1 MLKISTT
8 MHSWNIEKLN
18 HFSGVLFLTII
29 ITFPRSFLELK
40 LVTLFFFAASSFL
53 SCVSHRK
60 LATYAPLNAFYL
72 LIAFGGA
79 FWSLIGA
86 LNGGNDVGIFDSFRL
101 YVIWSMAYLV
111 LYTFLRINSSL
122 YTIHLAFVLGGIFIA
137 AINFYGI
144 FDHYYGIDSISEE
157 MRIALELNVGIHE
170 GYVQINSHNIGS
182 MFIVAPYL
190 IAMQFRRDYKK
201 TFLFK
206 ISLVLSLVVTVVS
219 GRRALWISV
228 AMTPIAI
235 GVLSYVTGH
244 VSRLTRQGKI
254 LIVGYILGGALAVTL
269 MVCVP
274 PAESDTGLLAYFSS
288 AFSSMDERSI
298 QKNYLFKSFLD
309 YPWFGSGFGVS
320 AIVPRNPVVPWVYES
335 TYFQMLFNLGVV
347 GVAYMVT
354 LISAYIYMIV
364 TAIRRG
370 VSNPAAVFSLLVGLL
385 GLLLGAYSN
394 PYLGSFDF
402 LIYLGLLPY
411 LATFKTDAVLAD
423 DLVSRPETVV
433 TV

>member
-1 MLKISTT
+1 MLKISTN
-8 MHSWNIEKLN
+8 MHSWSIEKLN

-40 LVTLFFFAASSFL
+40 LVALLFFTTTSFL
-53 SCVSHRK
+53 SCVSYRK
-60 LATYAPLNAFYL
+60 FTSYTPLNAFYL

-79 FWSLIGA
+79 IWSLIGA
-86 LNGGNDVGIFDSFRL
+86 LNGGSDIGIFDSFRL
-101 YVIWSMAYLV
+101 YVIWSMAYLA
-111 LYTFLRINSSL
+111 LYTFLRINNSL
-122 YTIHLAFVLGGIFIA
+122 HTIHLSFVLGGLFIA

-144 FDHYYGIDSISEE
+144 FDHYYGIDSIAEV
-157 MRIALELNVGIHE
+157 MRVALELNVGIHE

-190 IAMQFRRDYKK
+190 IALQFRQDYKK
-201 TFLFK
+201 TFIFK
-206 ISLVLSLVVTVVS
+206 MSLVLSLAVTVVS

-228 AMTPIAI
+228 AMTPIALAL
-235 GVLSYVTGH
+235 LSYATGQ
-244 VSRLTRQGKI
+244 VSQLTRQGKV
-254 LIVGYILGGALAVTL
+254 LIVGYVIGGALALTL
-269 MVCVP
+269 LICVP

-288 AFSSMDERSI
+288 AFSATDERSI
-298 QKNYLFKSFLD
+298 QKNYLFKSFLY

-347 GVAYMVT
+347 GMSYMIT
-354 LISAYIYMIV
+354 LISAYVYMIIN
-364 TAIRRG
+364 AIRRG
-370 VSNPAAVFSLLVGLL
+370 ISSPAIVFSLLVGLF

-411 LATFKTDAVLAD
+411 LATIKTDAVLAVD
-423 DLVSRPETVV
+423 GMGRPETAV
-433 TV
+433 TA